1 LVRDRLAERPAAII
15 VAAVLCTLLA
25 AIEQP
30 DKVSMAAPDRAHRS
44 VPVFA
49 TQFYLMPLA
58 VDFPSMAVALHRGC

>member
-1 LVRDRLAERPAAII
+1 LAERPAAII

-30 DKVSMAAPDRAHRS
+30 DRSAWRGRDLLIAAF
-44 VPVFA
+44 PVFA

-58 VDFPSMAVALHRGC
+58 STFLRWPSRSHRGC